1 MKKQKFSLQLRKQKI
16 ATLSE
21 KKIQGGI
28 NTTNF
33 PIASLNYVCITFQI
47 NCKSVLI
54 ACDPLPTLPSG
65 CGPCPTTH
73 TQTTTYTYI
82 TC

>member
-1 MKKQKFSLQLRKQKI
+1 MKKQHFSLKLRKQKI
-16 ATLSE
+16 AKLSDEQLHGGLIRFTLVH
-21 KKIQGGI
+21 
-28 NTTNF
+28 TNCLT
-33 PIASLNYVCITFQI
+33 IQI
-47 NCKSVLI
+47 NCKSLLI

-73 TQTTTYTYI
+73 TQTTNQPTFI

>member
-21 KKIQGGI
+21 KQVQGGLIRFTLI
-28 NTTNF
+28 NTACLT
-33 PIASLNYVCITFQI
+33 VQI